1 MSLTNL
7 HPPPHSDSFSYLY
20 MVMTNDVNE
29 YISLFVRI
37 SHIIRNHH
45 LLDKF
50 EAYMYIFSVL
60 YA

>member
-1 MSLTNL
+1 
-7 HPPPHSDSFSYLY
+7 
-20 MVMTNDVNE
+20 MTNDVNE